1 MLLAKI
7 VCAFFAWSI
16 VILSIASVWYSWEKG
31 RKHLQKLHQ
40 IPCSRCA
47 FFTNNYRL
55 KCTVNPIKAC
65 SEEAISCIDFEPKMK
80 ACKSCQNSHKKPYF
94 AFLRK
99 IFPTKDLAEKNVD
112 ILYTQNIETY

>member
-16 VILSIASVWYSWEKG
+16 VILSIASVWFSWEKG
-31 RKHLQKLHQ
+31 RKHLQRLHQ
-40 IPCSRCA
+40 IPCNRCV

-65 SEEAISCIDFEPKMK
+65 SEEAINCIDFEPKVK
-80 ACKSCQNSHKKPYF
+80 TCHSCHNSSKIP
-94 AFLRK
+94 FLKFLSK
-99 IFPTKDLAEKNVD
+99 ILLVKNLREK
-112 ILYTQNIETY
+112 I